1 MLQSLFCLLKRNCCK
16 EKIILF
22 LQIRTVNSQQ
32 STVNS
37 QQSTVNSQQSTAN
50 SQQKM
55 KAATLKEIKTE
66 LSHVSHEE
74 LLRICLHLAKFKKE
88 NKELLTYLLLE
99 SESEEGYIETV
110 KEEVDELFTTINT
123 KSYFYMKKTI
133 RKILRTIKTN
143 IRYSKKKETEIEL
156 ILYFCEKLKKVR
168 PSIQYSLVLKNLY
181 ERELISLQKKI
192 SVVHEDLQY
201 DYNLALNELKL

>member
-1 MLQSLFCLLKRNCCK
+1 
-16 EKIILF
+16 
-22 LQIRTVNSQQ
+22 
-32 STVNS
+32 
-37 QQSTVNSQQSTAN
+37 
-50 SQQKM
+50 M
-55 KAATLKEIKTE
+55 KAATLKELKTE

-74 LLRICLHLAKFKKE
+74 LLALVLRLAKFKKE

-110 KEEVDELFTTINT
+110 KEEVDALFKTINT

-156 ILYFCEKLKKVR
+156 LLYFCEELKKVR
-168 PSIQYSLVLKNLY
+168 PSIKYSLVLKNLY
-181 ERELISLQKKI
+181 ERELLSIRKK
-192 SVVHEDLQY
+192 VNLMHEDLQY
-201 DYNLALNELKL
+201 EYKEALLKLEW

>member
-1 MLQSLFCLLKRNCCK
+1 
-16 EKIILF
+16 
-22 LQIRTVNSQQ
+22 
-32 STVNS
+32 
-37 QQSTVNSQQSTAN
+37 
-50 SQQKM
+50 M
-55 KAATLKEIKTE
+55 KSATLKEIRTE

-74 LLRICLHLAKFKKE
+74 LLKLCLHLAKFKKE

-99 SESEEGYIETV
+99 SESEERYIETV
-110 KEEVDELFTTINT
+110 KEEVDALFTTINT

-156 ILYFCEKLKKVR
+156 LLYFCEKLKKVR
-168 PSIQYSLVLKNLY
+168 PSIKYSLVLKNLY
-181 ERELISLQKKI
+181 EREFLSLQKKI

-201 DYNLALNELKL
+201 DYNLALSELKL